1 MSVQGR
7 NNLNKNSQFDKSS
20 QPKPKQDDDIVS
32 MGNQSI
38 PAPDHNKD
46 MYGDAYE
53 SGQYDKIKFK
63 LKSRTGLKNVITS
76 N

>member
-1 MSVQGR
+1 MDNR
-7 NNLNKNSQFDKSS
+7 LKEKIE
-20 QPKPKQDDDIVS
+20 DDLVS

-38 PAPDHNKD
+38 PAPDLNKD
-46 MYGDAYE
+46 MYGYE
-53 SGQYDKIKFK
+53 TSQYDKIKFK